1 MEKSLA
7 LMQHLDLPYFQVN
20 GVYFQGDEVDAKNES
35 QQWFE
40 KMDKPFNNDDFEEWC
55 NEKCLLVEEDYE
67 YIDDNYLVLTDE
79 EADEKA
85 EIYISETVWAF
96 NASFIINHSNLPY
109 EAIEMVQA
117 FQREKCEDANETI
130 LALIN
135 DFDEFVSDAISADGR
150 GDFLSS
156 YDGKENEEMV
166 NGETYYIYRN

>member
-7 LMQHLDLPYFQVN
+7 LMQHLGLPYFQVN

-55 NEKCLLVEEDYE
+55 NENCLLVEEDYTD
-67 YIDDNYLVLTDE
+67 IDDDYGVYTDE
-79 EADEKA
+79 EAGEAAK
-85 EIYISETVWAF
+85 EYIKDSIWAF
-96 NASFIINHSNLPY
+96 NASFIVDHSKLPY
-109 EAIEMVQA
+109 EAKEMIEN
-117 FQREKCEDANETI
+117 FQTTKREDANDTI
-130 LALIN
+130 LALID

-150 GDFLSS
+150 GHFLST

>member
-7 LMQHLDLPYFQVN
+7 LMQHLSLPYFQVN

-55 NEKCLLVEEDYE
+55 NENCLLVEEDCTD
-67 YIDDNYLVLTDE
+67 IDDDYSVYTDE

-85 EIYISETVWAF
+85 AEYIKETVWAF
-96 NASFIINHSNLPY
+96 NASFIVDHSNLPC
-109 EAIEMVQA
+109 EAIEMVEF
-117 FQREKCEDANETI
+117 FQREKCEGANDTI
-130 LALIN
+130 LALIE

-150 GDFLSS
+150 GRFLSS
-156 YDGKENEEMV
+156 YDGEENEETV

>member
-1 MEKSLA
+1 MKSLA
-7 LMQHLDLPYFQVN
+7 LMQHLSLPYFQVN

-55 NEKCLLVEEDYE
+55 NENCLLVEEDYTD
-67 YIDDNYLVLTDE
+67 IDDDYSVYTDE

-85 EIYISETVWAF
+85 EIYIRESVWAF
-96 NASFIINHSNLPY
+96 NADFIVNHSKLPY
-109 EAIEMVQA
+109 EAKEMIEN
-117 FQREKCEDANETI
+117 FQTTKCEDANDTI

-135 DFDEFVSDAISADGR
+135 DFDDFVSDAIRADGR
-150 GDFLSS
+150 GHFLSF
-156 YDGKENEEMV
+156 YDGEENEETV